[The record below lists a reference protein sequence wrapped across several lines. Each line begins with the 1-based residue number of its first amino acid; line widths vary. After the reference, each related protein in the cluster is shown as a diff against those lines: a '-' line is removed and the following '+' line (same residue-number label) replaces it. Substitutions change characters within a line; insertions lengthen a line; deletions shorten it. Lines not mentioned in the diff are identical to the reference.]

1 MPFIAVHVAG
11 TITSEEKA
19 AVIADITRS
28 MVERLGKPAAAVQI
42 AIHEI
47 PLDSYGAS
55 GEPISVRLAPPKEVA
70 SADEPR

>member
-11 TITSEEKA
+11 KVSAEEKA
-19 AVIADITRS
+19 AVIGDITRS

-47 PLDSYGAS
+47 PLDGYGAS
-55 GEPISVRLAPPKEVA
+55 GEPLSARLTPPKEVA
-70 SADEPR
+70 PADEPR